1 MRNLT
6 LLTLWLA
13 VTGISLLITAPAH
26 SASGAGISM
35 PDQMEQDGE
44 KFILNGMGLRLSRF
58 LAFKIKVY
66 AAGLYLTKKSPDP
79 EAIISDDQ
87 PRHIE
92 LRFLRDVNQRKIRN
106 AMQKSFERNAGALID
121 TLKQRIEA
129 FQDAMTDLKSGET
142 LTFSYLPGKGT
153 TVTLE
158 GVKKAIIEG
167 ADFASALFS
176 LWLANPPNSELKV
189 GLLGGGCQ

>member
-1 MRNLT
+1 MRILT
-6 LLTLWLA
+6 HLTLWFALA
-13 VTGISLLITAPAH
+13 GTSLLITAPAH
-26 SASGAGISM
+26 SASCAGISM
-35 PDQMEQDGE
+35 PNEIEKDGE
-44 KFILNGMGLRLSRF
+44 KFILNGIGLRLSRF

-79 EAIISDDQ
+79 ETIISDDQ

-92 LRFLRDVNQRKIRN
+92 LHFLRDVNQNKIRN
-106 AMQKSFERNAGALID
+106 AMQKSFERNAGELID
-121 TLKQRIEA
+121 TLKVRIEA
-129 FQDAMTDLKSGET
+129 FKDAMTDLKTGQT

-176 LWLANPPNSELKV
+176 LWLANPPNSELKI
-189 GLLGGGCQ
+189 GLLGGDCQ